1 MSFLSCPR
9 CGIEGTEGGHPA
21 CLNCNYSMENDPEAD
36 VPIPSWVLNFIEP
49 TPGLLQDIRE
59 INFGIPP
66 LRIPIHAEEKP
77 EPAVAVA
84 QSPAADE
91 IKKIVSDALTK
102 RKTHYA
108 MELETDQCVA

>member
-66 LRIPIHAEEKP
+66 LRIPIHAGEKP
-77 EPAVAVA
+77 DPTVADSHAAV
-84 QSPAADE
+84 E
-91 IKKIVSDALTK
+91 LKKIVSEALAK

-108 MELETDQCVA
+108 VELETDQCVA